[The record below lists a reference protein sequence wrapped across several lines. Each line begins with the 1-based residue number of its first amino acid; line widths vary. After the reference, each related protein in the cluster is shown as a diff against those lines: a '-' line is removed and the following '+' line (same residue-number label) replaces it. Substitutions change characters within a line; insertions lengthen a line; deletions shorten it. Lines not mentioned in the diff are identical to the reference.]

1 MKKALAPR
9 TTPTMLFYSSFHI
22 MRLIDPISKTKLT
35 KNQKSNF
42 EHTLLLQSQNNGRKL
57 WRNQK
62 EKKRKSDFFQKKKK

>member
-57 WRNQK
+57 
-62 EKKRKSDFFQKKKK
+62 